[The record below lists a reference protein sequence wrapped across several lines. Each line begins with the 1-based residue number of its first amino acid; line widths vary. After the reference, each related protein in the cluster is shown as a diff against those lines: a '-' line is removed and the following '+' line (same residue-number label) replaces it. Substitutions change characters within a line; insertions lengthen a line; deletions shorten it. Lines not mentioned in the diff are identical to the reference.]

1 MEIFKIPTLLDRLP
15 LIDLNKI
22 NSENSAE
29 MRSRYINL
37 GEFDRGS
44 VSLIKYAGETPWERH
59 VDGDEFF
66 YLLEGEL
73 RVTLLTEDSQ
83 EFILTKGDTCIV
95 PRNVWH
101 RSKADSQVT
110 LLALIASEHGPVSYA
125 EDPRISGVAS
135 R

>member
-1 MEIFKIPTLLDRLP
+1 MKIFKIPMLLDRLP
-15 LIDLNKI
+15 LIDLNQA
-22 NSENSAE
+22 NSKDSADV
-29 MRSRYINL
+29 RSSFIDL

-59 VDGDEFF
+59 VDGNEFF

-73 RVTLLTEDSQ
+73 RVTLLREDLQ
-83 EFILTKGDTCIV
+83 EFVLTKGDTCIV

-110 LLALIASEHGPVSYA
+110 LLALIASEHGAVSYA
-125 EDPRISGVAS
+125 EDPRIAI
-135 R
+135 

>member
-15 LIDLNKI
+15 LIDLNRI
-22 NSENSAE
+22 ESEAAAE
-29 MRSRYINL
+29 VRSSFINL
-37 GEFDRGS
+37 GEFDRGTAT
-44 VSLIKYAGETPWERH
+44 LIKYAGETPWERH

-73 RVTLLTEDSQ
+73 RVTLLTEDMQ
-83 EFILTKGDTCIV
+83 EFVLTSGDTCIV

-110 LLALIASEHGPVSYA
+110 LLALIASEHGAVSYA
-125 EDPRISGVAS
+125 EDPRIAI
-135 R
+135 